1 MEQLPEPRVDGK
13 GGEDKGR
20 LRPWMVGEQP
30 IGAEVVADRGRSARR
45 KEIGFGQRRE
55 RRERRGFAGEWRA
68 VARPKRKRKR
78 GKGLQRLP

>member
-1 MEQLPEPRVDGK
+1 ME
-13 GGEDKGR
+13 GER
-20 LRPWMVGEQP
+20 RSWMAGERP

-68 VARPKRKRKR
+68 VARPKGKRKR